1 MKNKKNVVIISD
13 CKDVA
18 YTEMKRII
26 LDECEKLGC
35 EDVEIELVGVAEFSI
50 INAAFLTRL
59 VAEIYPAGTVIS
71 VVINPQKHRSSRI
84 YGRTSKGHLFFGA
97 NTGALSWLIEDFGV
111 EELYEIHDPG
121 FVPFGGK
128 YVHAPNIAKLVAGI
142 PFKDFGKKFP
152 LDSLTRI
159 NLREGAAV
167 Y

>member
-71 VVINPQKHRSSRI
+71 VVINPQNTGLRA
-84 YGRTSKGHLFFGA
+84 YGRTSKGHLFLEPIQVPELA
-97 NTGALSWLIEDFGV
+97 N
-111 EELYEIHDPG
+111 
-121 FVPFGGK
+121 
-128 YVHAPNIAKLVAGI
+128 
-142 PFKDFGKKFP
+142 
-152 LDSLTRI
+152 
-159 NLREGAAV
+159 
-167 Y
+167 